1 MLGAALPGWSL
12 YINQL
17 LFSVSHILQAE
28 TSVLFITHIFKG
40 RRNILARSCPVR
52 TTPLPNTEIEP
63 PATLPQEGYC
73 CQPDTHRKARHCRA
87 SAVNWLEAID
97 QGSATVCGH
106 WGQVLNRASR
116 STRQDLTLDVT
127 RPKEE
132 DAGNRRLADS
142 GFYPKN

>member
-1 MLGAALPGWSL
+1 
-12 YINQL
+12 
-17 LFSVSHILQAE
+17 
-28 TSVLFITHIFKG
+28 
-40 RRNILARSCPVR
+40 VR

-73 CQPDTHRKARHCRA
+73 CQPDTHKKARHCRA

-116 STRQDLTLDVT
+116 STMQDLTPDPQRIRKAEITVPRWLTPVKMGF
-127 RPKEE
+127 RPFTVRSNARGKT
-132 DAGNRRLADS
+132 
-142 GFYPKN
+142 